1 MTNDLVSD
9 MLTRIRNAS
18 MAHHSFT
25 YITYSNLSLGIVK
38 VLLKDSYIN
47 DYYIEEGLNSQKRI
61 KVILKYKGWWIK
73 KPLFSKIKRISRP
86 GQRIF
91 SGYRQ
96 FKNKIDALKYEQ
108 GIAIISTS
116 SGVMNHLKATKLKKG
131 GEILCYIG

>member
-1 MTNDLVSD
+1 M
-9 MLTRIRNAS
+9 
-18 MAHHSFT
+18 
-25 YITYSNLSLGIVK
+25 
-38 VLLKDSYIN
+38 KDNYIN
-47 DYYIEEGLNSQKRI
+47 DYYIEDGINSNKRI